1 MDAVIPLLLVLDA
14 VQMAWVTILFQ
25 YVPGMQSNVHLDL
38 SSHKR
43 PAFPPVVVRCFNSLP
58 TPNPFLL
65 SIITIQQYEKNNP
78 QNKPPSDEVV
88 PE

>member
-38 SSHKR
+38 SPHR
-43 PAFPPVVVRCFNSLP
+43 QPDFPPVVVKASTLYRHQ
-58 TPNPFLL
+58 
-65 SIITIQQYEKNNP
+65 I
-78 QNKPPSDEVV
+78 PSFSV
-88 PE
+88 